1 MPLHYCLL
9 QMMILG
15 RVVPLLFR
23 QLPSSATPIIQ
34 VCQISKQSQF
44 DQSCQHYTKPQLDRD
59 WGEAPPLLPTRG
71 SDNSGWKGLFV
82 FPFPSILKY
91 VSTEDNR
98 QFPTVLSQVRC
109 TLIPGDGV
117 GPEVS
122 DAVQTVLQVQTVND
136 SPKVPRFLHQAMGA
150 RIDFE
155 EMFFSEV
162 LLAS

>member
-1 MPLHYCLL
+1 MEGFVRLS
-9 QMMILG
+9 I
-15 RVVPLLFR
+15 
-23 QLPSSATPIIQ
+23 PIDS
-34 VCQISKQSQF
+34 QI
-44 DQSCQHYTKPQLDRD
+44 CVN
-59 WGEAPPLLPTRG
+59 RG
-71 SDNSGWKGLFV
+71 
-82 FPFPSILKY
+82 
-91 VSTEDNR
+91 
-98 QFPTVLSQVRC
+98 QSQVRC